1 VTRRTLAD
9 TIGATANTFHL
20 LQQELPGDV
29 PPAAILN
36 AAVTLVMGSGDAA
49 ALAGVA
55 IAKPDRPKHGIYI
68 EHQRTCLCAAKP
80 LCVPHAGIAIHNAGP
95 CEDHDHVDDLAYE
108 PGPG

>member
-36 AAVTLVMGSGDAA
+36 AAVTLVMGSADAA

-55 IAKPDRPKHGIYI
+55 IAKPSSSVFQQHS
-68 EHQRTCLCAAKP
+68 RTCLCAAKP

-95 CEDHDHVDDLAYE
+95 CEDHDHVDSMAYDGAE
-108 PGPG
+108 

>member
-36 AAVTLVMGSGDAA
+36 AAVTLVMGSADAA
-49 ALAGVA
+49 ALASVA
-55 IAKPDRPKHGIYI
+55 IAKPPSTGIY
-68 EHQRTCLCAAKP
+68 ERHARTCLCAAKP
-80 LCVPHAGIAIHNAGP
+80 LCVPHDGVAIHNAGP
-95 CEDHDHVDDLAYE
+95 CEDHDHVDSLTYDGSE
-108 PGPG
+108 

>member
-55 IAKPDRPKHGIYI
+55 IAKPTAPRHDYLNHKRQCG
-68 EHQRTCLCAAKP
+68 CAAKP
-80 LCVPHAGIAIHNAGP
+80 LCVPHVGIAIHNAGP
-95 CEDHDHVDDLAYE
+95 CEDHDHVDSLTYDGDEA
-108 PGPG
+108 

>member
-1 VTRRTLAD
+1 MTRRTLAD

-49 ALAGVA
+49 ALASIA
-55 IAKPDRPKHGIYI
+55 IAKPDPKPGIYDQ
-68 EHQRTCLCAAKP
+68 HTRTCLCAAKP

-95 CEDHDHVDDLAYE
+95 CEDHDHVDALVYD
-108 PGPG
+108 GPA